1 MKIKRQSRRRLR
13 FENALSGVKLRPI
26 LICRAQFPQFVR
38 NDVVIVQA
46 AEDEDAI
53 AHEHHLV
60 HRQFADRVV
69 CDRAAFGSEG
79 LT

>member
-1 MKIKRQSRRRLR
+1 M
-13 FENALSGVKLRPI
+13 
-26 LICRAQFPQFVR
+26 LIRRAQLPQFVR

-53 AHEHHLV
+53 VDEHHLV
-60 HRQFADRVV
+60 HRQRADRVV

>member
-1 MKIKRQSRRRLR
+1 M
-13 FENALSGVKLRPI
+13 
-26 LICRAQFPQFVR
+26 LICRAQLPQFIR

-53 AHEHHLV
+53 ADEDHFV